1 MKVLSVTMSWLAVL
15 TIPFSVNS
23 YLKTGT
29 VHTRWGLFTGT
40 NARDAF
46 WGFLLMKI
54 IFGGY
59 AFWETFKYIRNKYYP
74 KVESV
79 EKTKRF

>member
-1 MKVLSVTMSWLAVL
+1 MKSLFGVICWLAIL
-15 TIPFSVNS
+15 TIPFDIHS
-23 YLKTGT
+23 YIKTGT

-46 WGFLLMKI
+46 LGYLLMKI